1 MAAIEHASR
10 VNVTNQTTTT
20 TTYVDATNGDI
31 ASGSFTTGDKYLI
44 LAMAQLGVNNS
55 FQAVYL
61 RVVHGSTAFDDSEQL
76 WANSASTRRT
86 PYFWWTVWTAV
97 SGEDIDL
104 QYRSNS
110 SNNPT
115 ASLDFIVLLAINLSH
130 DVTENTDWVYAERS
144 TDDALTTTFLDGASI
159 TFTPGSASDW
169 LVLTNGQY
177 TSSADT
183 VSQISRMQR
192 SGEASSSV
200 PEARREMIAAGEP
213 NRRNQVSLARVLPRS
228 VLQYIQRARGRDRR

>member
-1 MAAIEHASR
+1 VI
-10 VNVTNQTTTT
+10 N
-20 TTYVDATNGDI
+20 I
-31 ASGSFTTGDKYLI
+31 LYL
-44 LAMAQLGVNNS
+44 LMAQLGVNNS

-97 SGEDIDL
+97 SGEDINL

-130 DVTENTDWVYAERS
+130 ENTDWVYAERS

-183 VSQISRMQR
+183 VSHISRLQR

-200 PEARREMIAAGEP
+200 PEARREMIAAGEST
-213 NRRNQVSLARVLPRS
+213 RRSQVSLARIFSLGAS
-228 VLQYIQRARGRDRR
+228 SNTFASKGQRPPLM

>member
-1 MAAIEHASR
+1 
-10 VNVTNQTTTT
+10 
-20 TTYVDATNGDI
+20 
-31 ASGSFTTGDKYLI
+31 
-44 LAMAQLGVNNS
+44 
-55 FQAVYL
+55 
-61 RVVHGSTAFDDSEQL
+61 VVHGSTAFDDSEQL
-76 WANSASTRRT
+76 WASGASTRRT

-97 SGEDIDL
+97 SGEDINV
-104 QYRSNS
+104 QYSINTH
-110 SNNPT
+110 NAPT
-115 ASLDFIVLLAINLSH
+115 ASLDLVLLAINLSD

-183 VSQISRMQR
+183 VSHISRIER

-200 PEARREMIAAGEP
+200 PEARREMIAAGEST
-213 NRRNQVSLARVLPRS
+213 RVARCR
-228 VLQYIQRARGRDRR
+228 

>member
-1 MAAIEHASR
+1 MAAIAHASR
-10 VNVTNQTTTT
+10 VNTTNQTTTS

-31 ASGSFTTGDKYLI
+31 ASGNLTTGEKYLL
-44 LAMAQLGVNNS
+44 LAMAQFGPNNS
-55 FQAVYL
+55 AQGCFI

-76 WANSASTRRT
+76 FAASQATRRT

-97 SGEDIDL
+97 SGEDINL
-104 QYRSNS
+104 QFRSNA
-110 SNNPT
+110 NNVPT
-115 ASLDFIVLLAINLSH
+115 ASLDFIVLLAINLSD
-130 DVTENTDWVYAERS
+130 DVTENTDWVSAERS
-144 TDDALTTTFLDGASI
+144 TDDALTTSFLDGASI

-183 VSQISRMQR
+183 VSQISRMGR

-200 PEARREMIAAGEP
+200 PRCREPCASLPRVYGAAAGH
-213 NRRNQVSLARVLPRS
+213 L
-228 VLQYIQRARGRDRR
+228 